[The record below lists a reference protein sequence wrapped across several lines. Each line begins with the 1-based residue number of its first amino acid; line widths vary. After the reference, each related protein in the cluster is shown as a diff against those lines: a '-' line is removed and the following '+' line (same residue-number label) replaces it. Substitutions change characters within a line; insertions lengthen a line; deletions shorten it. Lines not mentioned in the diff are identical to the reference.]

1 MASGPTVLSSA
12 AGPWVSIQGGVSPL
26 IVYIPYVG
34 QSCCRVGQVRTKER
48 YNFLRR
54 CRTS

>member
-1 MASGPTVLSSA
+1 VASGPTVLSSA